1 MTLRYTL
8 LGSLL
13 AAIALLPVGAQA
25 QSYYVYRS
33 PTIVYESPPP
43 ESSPP
48 VERVTR
54 YWDADRGM
62 WVEHRVVED
71 QPSMHWVPERRVIQP
86 DGSEYIDNGHWEYDR

>member
-1 MTLRYTL
+1 MGLRYTL

-13 AAIALLPVGAQA
+13 ATAALLPVGAQA

-33 PTIVYESPPP
+33 PTIVDESP
-43 ESSPP
+43 PP

-62 WVEHRVVED
+62 WVERRVVED
-71 QPSMHWVPERRVIQP
+71 QPAMHWVPERRVVQP
-86 DGSEYIDNGHWEYDR
+86 DGSVVIERGHWEYDR

>member
-13 AAIALLPVGAQA
+13 ATVALLPLGARA

-33 PTIVYESPPP
+33 PTIVYQSPPP
-43 ESSPP
+43 EYSPP
-48 VERVTR
+48 FERVTR

-62 WVEHRVVED
+62 WVERRVVEN
-71 QPSMHWVPERRVIQP
+71 QPSMHWVPERRLIQP
-86 DGSEYIDNGHWEYDR
+86 DGSEYIESGHLESDR

>member
-13 AAIALLPVGAQA
+13 ATVALLPLGVQA

-43 ESSPP
+43 EYSPP
-48 VERVTR
+48 VGRVAR
-54 YWDADRGM
+54 YWDADRGT
-62 WVEHRVVED
+62 WVERRVVED
-71 QPSMHWVPERRVIQP
+71 QPSMHWVPGRRVIQR
-86 DGSEYIDNGHWEYDR
+86 DGSEYIENGYWEYDR

>member
-13 AAIALLPVGAQA
+13 AAAALLPVGAQA

-33 PTIVYESPPP
+33 PTIVYESAPP
-43 ESSPP
+43 EAPP
-48 VERVTR
+48 TVERVTR

-62 WVEHRVVED
+62 WVENRVVEE
-71 QPSMHWVPERRVIQP
+71 QPSMHWVPEHRVTQP
-86 DGSEYIDNGHWEYDR
+86 DGSVLIAGGHWEYDR